1 MINQKKMTFDEK
13 INKFAQTWG
22 ILLVVLFF
30 PESFKL
36 WIYQHTPNFL
46 SAFLI
51 QCAVSI
57 PIHMVVI
64 VIPLKWISYLKKK
77 NAKSSL

>member
-1 MINQKKMTFDEK
+1 MSDQKKMTFDEK
-13 INKFAQTWG
+13 VNKFAQTWG

-30 PESFKL
+30 PQSLKL

-46 SAFLI
+46 AAFLI

-57 PIHMVVI
+57 LIHMVVI

-77 NAKSSL
+77 KAKP